1 MLVKNT
7 IFTKTKT
14 YPVYFR
20 TPEFI
25 YELARYSGLSST
37 AKRVY
42 GVIYSRIMQSEESVF
57 KNRDMRFWDHTKEK
71 DIAGRLGISTGSVSN
86 AKKALKKAE
95 LIECEDIREG
105 FKCITKFYLTD
116 LNTLGIPAHLLYY
129 GTADNT

>member
-1 MLVKNT
+1 MTQMLVKNT

-57 KNRDMRFWDHTKEK
+57 KNRDMRFW
-71 DIAGRLGISTGSVSN
+71 IIQ
-86 AKKALKKAE
+86 KKKSFAILPKKI
-95 LIECEDIREG
+95 LPED
-105 FKCITKFYLTD
+105 
-116 LNTLGIPAHLLYY
+116 
-129 GTADNT
+129 

>member
-42 GVIYSRIMQSEESVF
+42 GVIYSRIMQSEESV
-57 KNRDMRFWDHTKEK
+57 
-71 DIAGRLGISTGSVSN
+71 GSVSN
-86 AKKALKKAE
+86 AKKALKKAG

-129 GTADNT
+129 GTAGNT

>member
-1 MLVKNT
+1 MTQMLVKNT

-57 KNRDMRFWDHTKEK
+57 KNRDMRFWDYTKEKVLCYFTEK
-71 DIAGRLGISTGSVSN
+71 DIAGRLGISTSSVSN
-86 AKKALKKAE
+86 AKKALKKP
-95 LIECEDIREG
+95 
-105 FKCITKFYLTD
+105 
-116 LNTLGIPAHLLYY
+116 N
-129 GTADNT
+129 

>member
-25 YELARYSGLSST
+25 YELTRYSGLSSI

-42 GVIYSRIMQSEESVF
+42 GVIYSIIMQSEESV
-57 KNRDMRFWDHTKEK
+57 KNHDMRFWDYSKEKVLCYFTEK
-71 DIAGRLGISTGSVSN
+71 DIAGRLGISTSSVSN
-86 AKKALKKAE
+86 AKKALKKAG
-95 LIECEDIREG
+95 LIECEDSREG

-116 LNTLGIPAHLLYY
+116 LKPVGLPAHLL
-129 GTADNT
+129 